1 MTNYASSVR
10 CRCISC
16 SRCMI
21 LWHLARLRMY
31 QAGWLALCAAER
43 VPWHKQARSRCCLT
57 DFLQGIAGLTSHI
70 PAFSRVLS
78 DSFNMHNW
86 YLCTAA
92 ESCRFRSASCTL
104 PCQEILKTLRTTMLC
119 LWRRT
124 TLLLVCGRTFWT
136 KSTPNTHGSRHK
148 RVLVFS
154 LYFLGM
160 VPILKTRI
168 AVSLLWSS
176 TSKKHRFWIKIWSLR
191 ST

>member
-1 MTNYASSVR
+1 MPLHLLFALHDSLTSGKVAHVSSR
-10 CRCISC
+10 LISIVC
-16 SRCMI
+16 SRTCSMAQTSSI
-21 LWHLARLRMY
+21 KMLLDRFFARY
-31 QAGWLALCAAER
+31 SWIN
-43 VPWHKQARSRCCLT
+43 VPHSSIFK
-57 DFLQGIAGLTSHI
+57 G
-70 PAFSRVLS
+70 LS

-136 KSTPNTHGSRHK
+136 KSTPNTHDSRHR